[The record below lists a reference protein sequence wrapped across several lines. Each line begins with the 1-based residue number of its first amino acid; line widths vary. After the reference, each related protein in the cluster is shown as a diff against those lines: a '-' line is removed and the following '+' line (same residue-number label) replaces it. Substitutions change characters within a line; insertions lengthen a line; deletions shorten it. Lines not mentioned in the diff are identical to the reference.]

1 MLMVIII
8 DISVLLAD
16 HWRQG
21 TLISPQ
27 HYCPLILAFSS
38 YDNKQYG
45 KILNVNIVN
54 NEFKSIENLHNTID
68 R

>member
-27 HYCPLILAFSS
+27 HYCPMILVRMTT
-38 YDNKQYG
+38 NNMK
-45 KILNVNIVN
+45 NVKIVN
-54 NEFKSIENLHNTID
+54 NEFESIENLHITIE
-68 R
+68 